1 MSKDEQKNI
10 LDRPLRNR
18 FSYLVCH
25 LNIQI
30 IRNEIFSKICN
41 DFVCTDT
48 WILTINSK
56 GTQEYSL
63 SLYTLLFAEIIRYS
77 QERSSSLDEVSDML
91 ANLGKDVGWRL
102 VDLLYHRE
110 KVLNK
115 NITLDDSYFLR
126 KTKGIIRFW
135 IFFYLS
141 SGHYGLNYS
150 ER

>member
-1 MSKDEQKNI
+1 M
-10 LDRPLRNR
+10 L
-18 FSYLVCH
+18 
-25 LNIQI
+25 
-30 IRNEIFSKICN
+30 ICN
-41 DFVCTDT
+41 DFIFVADI

-110 KVLNK
+110 KV
-115 NITLDDSYFLR
+115 
-126 KTKGIIRFW
+126 
-135 IFFYLS
+135 
-141 SGHYGLNYS
+141 
-150 ER
+150 

>member
-1 MSKDEQKNI
+1 M
-10 LDRPLRNR
+10 
-18 FSYLVCH
+18 
-25 LNIQI
+25 
-30 IRNEIFSKICN
+30 
-41 DFVCTDT
+41 
-48 WILTINSK
+48 
-56 GTQEYSL
+56 
-63 SLYTLLFAEIIRYS
+63 FAEIIRYS

-110 KVLNK
+110 KVLNE
-115 NITLDDSYFLR
+115 NIIFDDNYFLR